1 MPGSP
6 FTLLRRRLAL
16 AGGRPAALPAEAAQG
31 RRDQA
36 GFRPSRVLEGSL
48 AHHPLGA
55 PVPWQEPVAFLD
67 GTQHVELLGYV
78 GTVPVIA
85 AVVRAAVRQRES
97 RRTHLAVQSVRR
109 LVISRT
115 EAFVALGDALAGHE
129 LLALEGE
136 EAPHPIRDMER
147 AHAVVDRT
155 RGALELSVARAYRA
169 TAPDVWLLVDG
180 TLTVSPEWSNDVR
193 MLGIVK
199 SHAVLPFEG
208 EALETYLTLPAAHRT
223 SLFQPGS
230 REVAPVYAWGLRLH
244 AFAGR
249 DLFHGLVRI
258 EAAATDATRAAVDT
272 LSRHL
277 LAERAPLAADP
288 RADRLLY
295 GIHDVERFLR
305 AQGG

>member
-6 FTLLRRRLAL
+6 FTPLRRRLAL
-16 AGGRPAALPAEAAQG
+16 AGGRPADLPAEAAQG

-36 GFRPSRVLEGSL
+36 GYRPSRLLDGEL
-48 AHHPLGA
+48 TQHPLGA

-67 GTQHVELLGYV
+67 GTQHVELVGYV
-78 GTVPVIA
+78 GTLPVVA
-85 AVVRAAVRQRES
+85 AVVRAAVRQRDA
-97 RRTHLAVQSVRR
+97 RRTRLAVQSMRR
-109 LVISRT
+109 VVISRA
-115 EAFVALGDALAGHE
+115 EAFAVLGDALVGHE
-129 LLALEGE
+129 LLVLDGE
-136 EAPHPIRDMER
+136 DAPHPIRDLER
-147 AHAVVDRT
+147 AHAAVDRA
-155 RGALELSVARAYRA
+155 RGALELAVARSFRES
-169 TAPDVWLLVDG
+169 APSCWLLVDG
-180 TLTVSPEWSNDVR
+180 TLTVSPEWSSDPR

-208 EALETYLTLPAAHRT
+208 EALERYLTLPAAHRT

-244 AFAGR
+244 PFAGR

-258 EAAATDATRAAVDT
+258 EAAATEATIAAVDG